1 MAERVKIKRQR
12 GFTRLSA
19 KRQITLPIRVVE
31 DLGLEPG
38 DQLRVDAEGD
48 RVILSRAETVGTQ
61 RAHAIR
67 TAAGSLTGSY
77 GPNYL
82 KKLRSEWR

>member
-1 MAERVKIKRQR
+1 
-12 GFTRLSA
+12 LSA
-19 KRQITLPIRVVE
+19 KRQVTLPIRVVE

-48 RVILSRAETVGTQ
+48 KVILSRTETVGPQ
-61 RAHAIR
+61 RVRLIKAV
-67 TAAGSLTGSY
+67 AGSLTGSY

>member
-19 KRQITLPIRVVE
+19 KRQITLPIRVVQ

-48 RVILSRAETVGTQ
+48 KVILSRAETVGAQ
-61 RAHAIR
+61 RAHSIR
-67 TAAGSLTGSY
+67 KAAGSLTGSY

>member
-1 MAERVKIKRQR
+1 M
-12 GFTRLSA
+12 SA
-19 KRQITLPIRVVE
+19 KRQVTLPIRIVE

-48 RVILSRAETVGTQ
+48 KVILSRAESVGLQ
-61 RAHAIR
+61 RVRSIR
-67 TAAGSLTGSY
+67 TVAGSLTGSY
-77 GPNYL
+77 GADYL

>member
-1 MAERVKIKRQR
+1 MDRVKLKRQR
-12 GFTRLSA
+12 GFTRLSP
-19 KRQITLPIRVVE
+19 KRQVTLPIRVVE
-31 DLGLEPG
+31 DLRLKPG
-38 DQLRVDAEGD
+38 DQLRVDAEDGK
-48 RVILSRAETVGTQ
+48 VILSRAEAVGAQ
-61 RAHAIR
+61 RARSIR

>member
-48 RVILSRAETVGTQ
+48 RVILSRAETVGAE
-61 RAHAIR
+61 RARSIR

-77 GPNYL
+77 GPSYL

>member
-1 MAERVKIKRQR
+1 MQRVKTKRRR

-31 DLGLEPG
+31 ELGLEPG
-38 DQLRVDAEGD
+38 DQLRVDAEDGK
-48 RVILSRAETVGTQ
+48 VIVSRDETLAAQ
-61 RAHAIR
+61 RARSIR
-67 TAAGSLTGSY
+67 NAAGSLTGSY
-77 GPNYL
+77 GPEYL